1 MESPENESTHP
12 SKDTV
17 ADDNGN
23 YSYNN
28 KLLLK
33 RVAQS
38 KSSLCLNEE
47 SVDGIKFILILGLAK

>member
-33 RVAQS
+33 RVAQC
-38 KSSLCLNEE
+38 KSSLCY
-47 SVDGIKFILILGLAK
+47 